1 MNYSA
6 VAPPSQPAGQ
16 SSDPQSAFADA
27 LARARQIAA
36 KINQPGAESE
46 PGSGENPLKRSYDYD
61 SDSQP
66 ETKKAAL
73 NDPIGAQLRAIAD
86 QQRTSAAQVA
96 AAAASQINAKLGITS
111 PAGQPPAIGQPDLS
125 GMPQPH
131 LGGPHA
137 GLGMV
142 TTEDYSVP
150 DRMVGLII
158 GKGGEQIAAIQAET
172 GCKVQ
177 FAPDSN
183 GMPERPCTLTGTAE
197 AIIKARETI
206 ERIIAKG
213 QGLPDGQGEGHSMLE
228 VMIPGNKVGLVI
240 GKGGE
245 TIKSLQEQAGV
256 KMVMIQDS
264 NLPTHLD
271 KPLRITGNMPNCQRA
286 KELVLDL
293 IADKDMGGGGG
304 GVGGGGGGGGF
315 GEYGGGGGRHQQE
328 IPVPRPMVGVVI
340 GRGGEM
346 IKKIQTDTGAK
357 VQFKADDGQGPDRV
371 CTISGGPDKVQQ
383 AISMINELID
393 QAMQNDRNRGRG
405 RGRGD
410 MNNSFGGGGGGG
422 GGGGAGGP
430 PGRNGAYGYG
440 GQDEASFTVPAD
452 KCGLVIGKGGETIR
466 ELNRQSGAHIELN
479 RNQTGNPRER
489 VFRIQGNPDQ
499 IQHGMRLIAEKA
511 GMPPPQGGPQGGGGG
526 GGGGGG
532 PPGAGGYGDPGNYG
546 NQYGNQGPAP
556 PQQYPQ
562 QNSAGPGPQQQQG
575 YAPQGW
581 GNAYQQWN
589 QTASPAD
596 PSKPGQDQNAQAW
609 QAYYQQFYNSN
620 PQGGQGQPQQPQAAT
635 PQPTA
640 PASQPSQTAVN
651 PQTGQPDYSA
661 QWAEYYRQQGMHY
674 HAQAI
679 LQQAAGGGS
688 AAPGPPGQ

>member
-36 KINQPGAESE
+36 KINQPGSE
-46 PGSGENPLKRSYDYD
+46 PEQGSGENPLKRSYDYD

-66 ETKKAAL
+66 EAKKAAL

-86 QQRTSAAQVA
+86 QQRSSAAQAA

-111 PAGQPPAIGQPDLS
+111 SAGQPPAIGQPDI

-131 LGGPHA
+131 CGGPHA

-158 GKGGEQIAAIQAET
+158 GKGGEQIDAIQTET

-177 FAPDSN
+177 FAPDNPN
-183 GMPERPCTLTGTAE
+183 GLANRPCTLTGTAE
-197 AIIKARETI
+197 AILKARETI
-206 ERIIAKG
+206 NRIVSKG
-213 QGLPDGQGEGHSMLE
+213 QGLPDGQGEGQSMLE

-245 TIKSLQEQAGV
+245 TIKTLQEKAGV

-264 NLPTHLD
+264 NLPSHND
-271 KPLRITGNMPNCQRA
+271 KPLRITGNMGNCQRA
-286 KELVLDL
+286 RDLVFSL
-293 IADKDMGGGGG
+293 IADKEAGGGGG
-304 GVGGGGGGGGF
+304 GNYA
-315 GEYGGGGGRHQQE
+315 GEYGGGGRHTQE
-328 IPVPRPMVGVVI
+328 IPVPRTLVGVII
-340 GRGGEM
+340 GKNGET
-346 IKKIQTDTGAK
+346 IKRVQSEADAK
-357 VQFKADDGQGPDRV
+357 VQFKTDDGQGPDRL
-371 CTISGGPDKVQQ
+371 CTISGSPERVQQ
-383 AISMINELID
+383 AIGMINELIRE
-393 QAMQNDRNRGRG
+393 AMEKDHNRGRG

-410 MNNSFGGGGGGG
+410 MNDSC
-422 GGGGAGGP
+422 GGP
-430 PGRNGAYGYG
+430 PGRHGAYGYG

-466 ELNRQSGAHIELN
+466 EMNRQCGAYIELN
-479 RNQTGNPRER
+479 KNQTGNPRER
-489 VFRIQGNPDQ
+489 VFRIQGNHEQ
-499 IQHGMRLIAEKA
+499 IQHAMRLIADKA
-511 GMPPPQGGPQGGGGG
+511 GMTAPQGGPQGGGS
-526 GGGGGG
+526 G

-546 NQYGNQGPAP
+546 NQYSNQGPGP
-556 PQQYPQ
+556 SQQYPQ
-562 QNSAGPGPQQQQG
+562 QNAGPGPQQQQQQQG

-581 GNAYQQWN
+581 GGSYQQWN
-589 QTASPAD
+589 QATSPTD
-596 PSKPGQDQNAQAW
+596 PNKQAQDQNAQAW
-609 QAYYQQFYNSN
+609 HAYYQQFYNN
-620 PQGGQGQPQQPQAAT
+620 PAAAANQPQQPQQQQQPPAAAT
-635 PQPTA
+635 PQA
-640 PASQPSQTAVN
+640 PATSQPSQSGSTGYPAPSVN

-661 QWAEYYRQQGMHY
+661 QWAEYYRQQGWHT
-674 HAQAI
+674 HAQLI
-679 LQQAAGGGS
+679 LQQAATGGGGGS
-688 AAPGPPGQ
+688 TAPGPPGQ